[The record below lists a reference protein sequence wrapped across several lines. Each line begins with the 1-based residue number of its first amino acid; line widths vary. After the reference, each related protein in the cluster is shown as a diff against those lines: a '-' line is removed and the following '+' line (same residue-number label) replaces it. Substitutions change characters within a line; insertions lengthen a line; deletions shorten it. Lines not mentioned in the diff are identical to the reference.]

1 MLIIR
6 FYHGVGFCFVVMIH
20 DKQVKRQP
28 EHFKEENILLS
39 LTDLWND
46 KNESVSAAHLIFFSS
61 SLSCIFRTFNEV
73 MKNVAFI
80 LVTALKMT
88 DLAHPHKETWVG
100 GCQLHKVM
108 LLG

>member
-1 MLIIR
+1 MLIIC

-46 KNESVSAAHLIFFSS
+46 KNKSVSAAHLIFFLLLSPV
-61 SLSCIFRTFNEV
+61 SLEHL
-73 MKNVAFI
+73 MKSW
-80 LVTALKMT
+80 KM
-88 DLAHPHKETWVG
+88 
-100 GCQLHKVM
+100 LHSF
-108 LLG
+108 

>member
-28 EHFKEENILLS
+28 EQFKEENILLS

-46 KNESVSAAHLIFFSS
+46 KNESVSAAHLIFFLLLSPV
-61 SLSCIFRTFNEV
+61 SLEHL
-73 MKNVAFI
+73 MKSW
-80 LVTALKMT
+80 KM
-88 DLAHPHKETWVG
+88 
-100 GCQLHKVM
+100 LHSF
-108 LLG
+108 

>member
-46 KNESVSAAHLIFFSS
+46 KNESVSAAHLIFFLLFSPV
-61 SLSCIFRTFNEV
+61 SLEHL
-73 MKNVAFI
+73 MKSW
-80 LVTALKMT
+80 KM
-88 DLAHPHKETWVG
+88 
-100 GCQLHKVM
+100 LHSF
-108 LLG
+108 

>member
-1 MLIIR
+1 MLIIC

-46 KNESVSAAHLIFFSS
+46 KNESVSAAHLIFFLLLAPV
-61 SLSCIFRTFNEV
+61 SLEHL
-73 MKNVAFI
+73 MKSW
-80 LVTALKMT
+80 KM
-88 DLAHPHKETWVG
+88 
-100 GCQLHKVM
+100 LH
-108 LLG
+108 